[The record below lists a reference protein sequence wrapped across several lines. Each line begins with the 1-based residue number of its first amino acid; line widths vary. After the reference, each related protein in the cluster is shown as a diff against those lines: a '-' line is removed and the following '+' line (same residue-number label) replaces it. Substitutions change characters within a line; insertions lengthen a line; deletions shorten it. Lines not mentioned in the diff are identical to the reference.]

1 MGEKVSGT
9 LTINGYDFSKL
20 PEFQETYDGY
30 DGVYGL
36 LPEPCEMKFQLKR
49 MSRKR
54 YIKQLMSIG
63 VSRNAAV
70 ASAKEAWFHDWE
82 YASAFIYYV
91 ITREV
96 KKDG

>member
-1 MGEKVSGT
+1 MGEKAHGI
-9 LTINGYDFSKL
+9 LTINGVDYSTI
-20 PEFQETYDGY
+20 PEFQETVGDL
-30 DGVYGL
+30 DGVCIRDW
-36 LPEPCEMKFQLKR
+36 PCEFTVRLKR

-63 VSRNAAV
+63 VSRNEAV
-70 ASAKEAWFHDWE
+70 ASAKEAWFHNWE

-96 KKDG
+96 QKDG

>member
-1 MGEKVSGT
+1 MGEKVHGI
-9 LTINGYDFSKL
+9 LTINGVDYSTI
-20 PEFQETYDGY
+20 PEFQETVGDI
-30 DGVYGL
+30 DGVFIRDWT
-36 LPEPCEMKFQLKR
+36 CECTVRLKR
-49 MSRKR
+49 MSRKS

-96 KKDG
+96 QKDG